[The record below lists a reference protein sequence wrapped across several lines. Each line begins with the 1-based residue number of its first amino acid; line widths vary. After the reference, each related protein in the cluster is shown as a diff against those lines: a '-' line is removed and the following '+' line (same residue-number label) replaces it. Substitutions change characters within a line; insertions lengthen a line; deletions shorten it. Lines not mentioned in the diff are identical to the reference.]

1 MIHDPA
7 NFTRTMT
14 VRDSSRHSE
23 ISANTKFLTYCCV
36 SIYDDISINI
46 LTEVNFIIPHFI
58 GSWNIRIENTEEI
71 SHK

>member
-1 MIHDPA
+1 MQMIMKHDPA

-14 VRDSSRHSE
+14 VRDSSWHSE

-46 LTEVNFIIPHFI
+46 ST
-58 GSWNIRIENTEEI
+58 
-71 SHK
+71 